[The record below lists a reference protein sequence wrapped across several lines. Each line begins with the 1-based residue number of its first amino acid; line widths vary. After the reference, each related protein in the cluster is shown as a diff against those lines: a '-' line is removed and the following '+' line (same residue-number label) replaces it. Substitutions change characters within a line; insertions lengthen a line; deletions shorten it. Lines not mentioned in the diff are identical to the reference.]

1 MICHSRDS
9 QDPAA
14 CYGDM
19 FRSSLLKSESR
30 VPAITETQVRVQ
42 ARTNPAVRDR
52 DHIPGPVSPAEAVG
66 KAVVADCYLDRFVV
80 LRHGGRRKGTGRTG
94 ASRNELWL
102 RSGSSRVSLPE
113 KLKVAKDRQ
122 HLLPDVVWQHAPG
135 VDDQLQVRV
144 VHAMCMLAALRSAP
158 GPPQIPGEAI
168 TRFLK

>member
-1 MICHSRDS
+1 MSHAWRNCLRTGRYQHVVPLLRPERAP
-9 QDPAA
+9 PA
-14 CYGDM
+14 
-19 FRSSLLKSESR
+19 SLNYPPVYHLKD
-30 VPAITETQVRVQ
+30 A
-42 ARTNPAVRDR
+42 
-52 DHIPGPVSPAEAVG
+52 PGSVSPAEAVG
-66 KAVVADCYLDRFVV
+66 EAVVSDFYLDRFVV
-80 LRHGGRRKGTGRTG
+80 LLHGGRRKGTGRTG
-94 ASRNELWL
+94 ASRNERWL

-158 GPPQIPGEAI
+158 GPPQIPGDAI

>member
-1 MICHSRDS
+1 MRTTVIILELK
-9 QDPAA
+9 P
-14 CYGDM
+14 GDN
-19 FRSSLLKSESR
+19 RNRRNPK
-30 VPAITETQVRVQ
+30 
-42 ARTNPAVRDR
+42 RTNER
-52 DHIPGPVSPAEAVG
+52 
-66 KAVVADCYLDRFVV
+66 
-80 LRHGGRRKGTGRTG
+80 
-94 ASRNELWL
+94 WL

-158 GPPQIPGEAI
+158 GPPQIPGDAI